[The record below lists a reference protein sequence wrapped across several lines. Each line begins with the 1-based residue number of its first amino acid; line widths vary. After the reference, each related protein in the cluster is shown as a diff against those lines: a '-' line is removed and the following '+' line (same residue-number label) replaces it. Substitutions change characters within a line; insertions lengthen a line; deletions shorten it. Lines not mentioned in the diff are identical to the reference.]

1 MSFPNSGS
9 KFTLNIVSDVSSTR
23 TATNYA
29 QTQNEST
36 FSVFANT
43 NGPFWMSSTK
53 PIPSQIVLTQTFCG
67 GYCHTCKPLQSMET
81 PHSFLN
87 HCATSEVDIT
97 DSTGANVVKRET
109 YDYNLVDRAVHLIRN
124 PFDVIVSRFLTDRDY
139 MISKNATLN
148 RLYTPDIV
156 GFKAFCT
163 DISKDRD
170 ENHDSHVDPDALRM
184 VIDIPCHFDLFRII

>member
-1 MSFPNSGS
+1 
-9 KFTLNIVSDVSSTR
+9 
-23 TATNYA
+23 
-29 QTQNEST
+29 
-36 FSVFANT
+36 
-43 NGPFWMSSTK
+43 
-53 PIPSQIVLTQTFCG
+53 
-67 GYCHTCKPLQSMET
+67 
-81 PHSFLN
+81 
-87 HCATSEVDIT
+87 
-97 DSTGANVVKRET
+97 
-109 YDYNLVDRAVHLIRN
+109 VHLIRN

-184 VIDIPCHFDLFRII
+184 VIDIPCHFDLFRIIQWHNAAIITTRTFLYLPTYVLYFEDFSKEETLTSLLKFLDLQTRQPSLFPKFDQSRSHHHFFTQDQVERMSAVAMMLASPQSWTLLEGYFEV